1 MGAYVSVPYTL
12 DQWRQRFQ
20 AALRRLVS
28 VQSDLARAI
37 HAEKLAVSERSG
49 DYIFPIDDDV
59 NAIMSSA
66 KDEIVVAAA
75 AIADLTS
82 NEFMYKYDI
91 FPGRP
96 LAYEEAT
103 VTVQAGDL
111 QIEATAGSR
120 PFDKVVHD
128 ALGATGD
135 RVTVTWV
142 DSVGGGTYTSVRY
155 MARDVTTD
163 YLLLEAD
170 TADEGLEHIDDGDFT
185 ADPAALWT
193 FPAHIQWDDPNNW
206 IEDDGSAATGDVKQT
221 TSDLLKQFITGVT
234 YRVQFD
240 WTRTAGS
247 FQPCIGSD
255 LGTLVNSGANG
266 SVDENITITDTTD
279 LYFAITLAGF
289 TGTITNVSVTPVL
302 PTADS
307 TVHVILEERYV
318 P

>member
-1 MGAYVSVPYTL
+1 MAGYVDVSYTL
-12 DQWRQRFQ
+12 DEWRQRLQ
-20 AALRRLVS
+20 ACLRRVVS

-37 HAEKLAVSERSG
+37 HAEKLAASERSG

-66 KDEIVVAAA
+66 YDEISAADA
-75 AIADLTS
+75 AITDLTA
-82 NEFMYKYDI
+82 NEFRYKYDI

-96 LAYEEAT
+96 LAYENAT
-103 VTVQAGDL
+103 LSVQLGDL

-120 PFDKVVHD
+120 PFDKIIHD
-128 ALGATGD
+128 AVGATGD

-155 MARDVTTD
+155 MARNVTTD

-170 TADEGLEHIDDGDFT
+170 TGDEGLEHIDDGDFT
-185 ADPAALWT
+185 ADPATLWS
-193 FPAHIQWDDPNNW
+193 FPAHIQWDVPNNW
-206 IEDDGSAATGDVKQT
+206 IEDDGSAATGDVKQD

-279 LYFAITLAGF
+279 LFFAITLDAF
-289 TGTITNVSVTPVL
+289 QGTITNVSVTPVL
-302 PTADS
+302 PTADT